1 MKSPYTGLKPNRFW
15 RTGVSEAHP
24 LTVPDLYAKKFAI
37 AASDKIATAGSCFAQ
52 HVANYLR
59 TNGFSVIDFEPSPH
73 FLSPETAKAFG
84 YGIYSARYGNIYT
97 VRQLLQLAQDA
108 DSGTVDPL
116 NIWTKGDRFYDALRP
131 NIEPDGFDS
140 PEEATVLRE
149 QHLAKVKRLLR
160 RMNVFIFTLGLTE
173 AWVDKRTG
181 RVFPTA
187 PGTIAGDFDPDVYE
201 FKNFTYDEI
210 YEDFVEF
217 RDLICARNR
226 ELKIIL
232 TVSPV
237 PLTATATD
245 NHVLVATT
253 YSKSVLRAVAGSLA
267 DTYSNV
273 DYFPSY
279 EMIASPWSKGFFYES
294 NMREVNSG
302 GVAAV
307 MRVFFDQHGAIETP
321 APGETLSE
329 EARPEATSE
338 RRPRRSRERTPRA
351 ERPRPATEETAGERR
366 GKRPNKRA
374 PRAER
379 QIAAAEGAQPEAASE
394 RRRRHK
400 RVPRAERQM
409 AAEGT
414 QPEAASKRRQRRER
428 APRAERLIAAD
439 GTQPEAASERRR
451 KRANERTPRAERQMA
466 AAEGTDSAGER
477 RRRRPEERVPDAQRQ
492 RHERPSRA
500 EAKAARAEV
509 KATRVKGKATQA
521 KSKATKGKATKSK
534 ATRAKAKAEPTE
546 AKADEVVCEDILLEA
561 FNT

>member
-149 QHLAKVKRLLR
+149 QHLSKVKRLFR

-187 PGTIAGDFDPDVYE
+187 PGTIAGDFDPGVYE

-217 RDLICARNR
+217 RDLVCARNR
-226 ELKIIL
+226 DLKIIL

-338 RRPRRSRERTPRA
+338 RRPRRSRERTPSA
-351 ERPRPATEETAGERR
+351 ERQRPATEETAGERR
-366 GKRPNKRA
+366 RKRPNKRA

-379 QIAAAEGAQPEAASE
+379 QIAAAEGTQPEAASE

-409 AAEGT
+409 AAEGA

-451 KRANERTPRAERQMA
+451 
-466 AAEGTDSAGER
+466 
-477 RRRRPEERVPDAQRQ
+477 RRPEERAPNAERQ

-521 KSKATKGKATKSK
+521 KGKATKGKAAKGK

>member
-1 MKSPYTGLKPNRFW
+1 MQRSLRLPRLTKSPPLETV
-15 RTGVSEAHP
+15 RTQV
-24 LTVPDLYAKKFAI
+24 VRN
-37 AASDKIATAGSCFAQ
+37 
-52 HVANYLR
+52 VLR

-149 QHLAKVKRLLR
+149 QHLAKVKRLFR

-187 PGTIAGDFDPDVYE
+187 PGTIAGDFDPGVYE

-217 RDLICARNR
+217 RDLVCARNR
-226 ELKIIL
+226 DLKIIL

-338 RRPRRSRERTPRA
+338 RRPRRSRERTPSA

-400 RVPRAERQM
+400 RVPRAERQIA

-414 QPEAASKRRQRRER
+414 QPEATSERRQRRER

-451 KRANERTPRAERQMA
+451 
-466 AAEGTDSAGER
+466 
-477 RRRRPEERVPDAQRQ
+477 RRPEERAPNAERQ

-521 KSKATKGKATKSK
+521 KSKATKSK